1 MGFWS
6 VGTPHCGGSTGGAT
20 VEVVVVCGVATTLPQ
35 LVVKR
40 AADTKPSACFAEKIR
55 IVLVRMRY
63 LAQNPSS
70 PLSHN
75 WVEIPEVRFKRT
87 VISTNTICKN
97 VFIIK
102 WVTT

>member
-1 MGFWS
+1 MA
-6 VGTPHCGGSTGGAT
+6 GAT

-40 AADTKPSACFAEKIR
+40 AANTKPSARFAGKIR
-55 IVLVRMRY
+55 VVLVRMRY
-63 LAQNPSS
+63 LAQNHSS

-87 VISTNTICKN
+87 GISTNAICKN
-97 VFIIK
+97 IFITK
-102 WVTT
+102 WVTI